1 VTRQLVQHT
10 PFRHLSAL
18 NSLLFHETARLNRG
32 LDSHARDVRSLAEH
46 DASDERLAVIAEAE
60 ALARDEAAL
69 QTELSE
75 VSTAL
80 AALQAQ
86 KQEVITSSP
95 PRSLILQHL

>member
-1 VTRQLVQHT
+1 
-10 PFRHLSAL
+10 
-18 NSLLFHETARLNRG
+18 